1 MSFGLSLT
9 VSVRPLLKWISDPF
23 PFRCMNSIVSK
34 SISTADFA
42 MSWSRFHV
50 AMFSLVKPQFI
61 SNVAPTSETVGD
73 GTGDR
78 GRALGGDLR
87 APSRF
92 NITSR

>member
-1 MSFGLSLT
+1 MGLRMSFGLSLT

-23 PFRCMNSIVSK
+23 PFHYMNSIVSK

-61 SNVAPTSETVGD
+61 SNVAPTSETR
-73 GTGDR
+73 R
-78 GRALGGDLR
+78 GRDRRSG
-87 APSRF
+87 PCSRRGPQSAVP
-92 NITSR
+92 I